1 MRRLILFQTP
11 APPASGATAAAGGY
25 AAVTV
30 TGPDGDTRPICGRLS
45 RAGTGP
51 RELSEAVVLGG

>member
-1 MRRLILFQTP
+1 MRRLILFLTP
-11 APPASGATAAAGGY
+11 APPAAGATVAAGGD

-30 TGPDGDTRPICGRLS
+30 TGPDDDTRPICWRLS

-51 RELSEAVVLGG
+51 REISEAVVLGG